1 LKNRIRFAASLATLA
16 ALATLQA
23 CGIYSMSGIATS
35 AKTIQVDPFFNNTD
49 LGPANLGVTFTN
61 KLKEYY
67 QQNSNLRVAAENGEL
82 QIEGVITGYTVTPV
96 APVSSG
102 NIIQPDA
109 AALTRLT
116 ITVRANYIDNIE
128 PKNSFKDKSFSF
140 YADFPNTQDL
150 TAVREGLERRIFEQ
164 IMLDIFSVT
173 VANW

>member
-1 LKNRIRFAASLATLA
+1 M
-16 ALATLQA
+16 LQA

-35 AKTIQVDPFFNNTD
+35 ATTIQVDPFYNNTD

-67 QQNSNLRVAAENGEL
+67 QQNSNLKISEENGEL

-96 APVSSG
+96 APVSTGTVLS
-102 NIIQPDA
+102 PDA

-116 ITVRANYIDNIE
+116 ITVRANYVDSVE
-128 PKNSFKDKSFSF
+128 PKNSFKDKTFSF

-150 TAVREGLERRIFEQ
+150 TAVSEGLERRIFEQ
-164 IMLDIFSVT
+164 IMLDIFNVT